1 MEYSDI
7 DLMKF
12 GIRKWKS
19 VFFYLVFYLKGW
31 FLPTVHSVHS
41 SIFKSTTVESE
52 TLLCKMDV
60 SGLIK
65 SINTATASVNFN
77 KVDSNER
84 RELLQ
89 ACEQLRNICE
99 TPLDTIIRL
108 YYSVDYS
115 LIPLW
120 ESYTDL
126 EQGPQMIILRLA
138 VDLKLFDSMAK
149 LSDQKANK
157 DVLIEQLSFETGAEP
172 LLIGR
177 QFKILAFGHGCW
189 DD

>member
-1 MEYSDI
+1 M
-7 DLMKF
+7 
-12 GIRKWKS
+12 
-19 VFFYLVFYLKGW
+19 
-31 FLPTVHSVHS
+31 HSVHS
-41 SIFKSTTVESE
+41 SIFNSTTVESE

-115 LIPLW
+115 LIPL
-120 ESYTDL
+120 
-126 EQGPQMIILRLA
+126 
-138 VDLKLFDSMAK
+138 
-149 LSDQKANK
+149 
-157 DVLIEQLSFETGAEP
+157 
-172 LLIGR
+172 
-177 QFKILAFGHGCW
+177 
-189 DD
+189 